1 MKIMAVVPMRG
12 GSKSIPYK
20 NIVDLNGKPLCY
32 YTLNELLKTEK
43 IDKVVVSTEDEKIKG
58 VVNQLFNGKVFILD
72 RPIELASDTATSE
85 VVLSHVV
92 DTIGKDYDYTLFAQ
106 CTSPLT
112 EASDFTNLIDV
123 CYNIDSAGFYTECY
137 DYFFSI
143 DNDLEKMVKPR
154 APRQLK
160 TPRKK
165 EAGNA
170 WMFSNEGFLNHR
182 TRLFG
187 HIGMCKID
195 FVKNL
200 EIDEPEDLE
209 MFKGIMM
216 ARNGKI

>member
-20 NIVDLNGKPLCY
+20 NIADLNGKPLCY
-32 YTLNELLKTEK
+32 YTINELLKVEQ
-43 IDKVVVSTEDEKIKG
+43 IDKVVVSTENEKIKG

-72 RPIELASDTATSE
+72 RPAELASDTATSE
-85 VVLSHVV
+85 VVLSHVIEK
-92 DTIGKDYDYTLFAQ
+92 IGQDYDYTLFAQ

-112 EASDFTNLIDV
+112 EATDFINLIDS
-123 CYNIDSAGFYTECY
+123 CKDLDSAGFYTECY
-137 DYFFSI
+137 DYFYSI
-143 DNDLEKMVKPR
+143 ANDVELMVKPR
-154 APRQLK
+154 QPRQLK

-170 WMFSNEGFLNHR
+170 WMFNNEGFLKHR

-187 HIGMCKID
+187 KIGMCKID
-195 FVKNL
+195 FIKNL

-216 ARNGKI
+216 TRGKI